1 MIKPTEEVFVELI
14 REFMGLAS
22 NQVVVRDQNFKIPN
36 DQRIYI
42 VVGMVDSR
50 PYSGQVKMVT
60 EYTTGANPEPYQI
73 EVTSTQVRE
82 NIQIDIMSRSNQA
95 ILKKN
100 DVYLALNSFASKQ
113 SQEKYAY
120 KIARIPTNFV
130 NTSAAEGG
138 SNINRFT
145 MTVPCLV
152 WYEYQRVMQP
162 NDGLYYDQF
171 KTRVDDEKTIGTPDG
186 IFEFEITPNTPDP
199 TELP

>member
-1 MIKPTEEVFVELI
+1 MDKPTEEVFVDVI
-14 REFMGLAS
+14 RDFMGLS
-22 NQVVVRDQNFKIPN
+22 QGSVWIRDQNRKLPPDN
-36 DQRIYI
+36 GLYI
-42 VVGMVDSR
+42 IVGMVDSR
-50 PYSGQVKMVT
+50 PYSGKSEMET
-60 EYTTGANPEPYQI
+60 RYTTGANPEPYQI
-73 EVTSTQVRE
+73 QVTSTQVRE
-82 NIQIDIMSRSNQA
+82 NIQIDILSRSNQA
-95 ILKKN
+95 ILRKN

-152 WYEYQRVMQP
+152 WYEHERVMQP